1 MYKVWSV
8 SLLTNPWHKCN
19 NYISNVPFGCDTL
32 LQWCYSGVTVVLH
45 CWSREV
51 VVVGT
56 EAIAGP
62 ASHRAVHGGRGGG
75 TAVISS
81 SVIYHRTKNYYV
93 KVYPKVPINVHIY
106 IIYLISNTRLIN
118 ISENYK

>member
-1 MYKVWSV
+1 MEQLHFQMF
-8 SLLTNPWHKCN
+8 LLVVIH
-19 NYISNVPFGCDTL
+19 
-32 LQWCYSGVTVVLH
+32 CYSGVTVVLH

-62 ASHRAVHGGRGGG
+62 ASHRAVHGERGGG

-93 KVYPKVPINVHIY
+93 KVYPKVPINVY
-106 IIYLISNTRLIN
+106 ILYILSPTRD
-118 ISENYK
+118 